1 MIICE
6 NLVKIYTQTGVDVVA
21 LQGLDLRVADGEI
34 IGIVGESGSGKSTL
48 LNVLG
53 GIDRPS
59 AGRIEINGQDL
70 LKMTEKE
77 LDHYRCTQVGFIWQ
91 QTSRN
96 LIPYLTTLENI
107 ELPMRLSTL
116 SPEQRRARAAELLDT
131 VGLGERAN
139 HLPDQLSGGEQQR
152 AAIAVALANQPA
164 ILLADEPTGE
174 LDTATATTI
183 YQVLQK
189 INQLFGT
196 TILIVSHDTGISH
209 QVGRVILIRDG
220 RTSTET
226 VRVKETHETKAQE
239 YRLQTFEELLML
251 DNAGRVQIP
260 RNVLES
266 LGIGGRVR
274 LEVKEGDILLHPVD
288 GHRKQIEPSNNL
300 AEDDEIL
307 IEDEPITEGK
317 AGPFIQRILA
327 ILKRRIS

>member
-21 LQGLDLRVADGEI
+21 LQGLDLSVADGEI

-53 GIDRPS
+53 GLDHPS
-59 AGRIEINGQDL
+59 AGSVVINGQDL

-116 SPEQRRARAAELLDT
+116 SPEQRRARAEELLDT
-131 VGLGERAN
+131 VGLGERGR

-152 AAIAVALANQPA
+152 SAIAVALANQPA

-174 LDTATATTI
+174 LDTATAITI

-189 INQLFGT
+189 VNHLYGT
-196 TILIVSHDTGISH
+196 TILIVSHDAGISH

-226 VRVKETHETKAQE
+226 VRVKETDEVKTQQN
-239 YRLQTFEELLML
+239 RLQKFEELLML
-251 DNAGRVQIP
+251 DNVGRVQIP
-260 RNVLES
+260 RSVLES

-288 GHRKQIEPSNNL
+288 GHRLKAGTPEEL
-300 AEDDEIL
+300 DESGDIL
-307 IEDEPITEGK
+307 FEDEPIAEDK
-317 AGPFIQRILA
+317 AGSFIQRILA
-327 ILKRRIS
+327 TLKRRVL

>member
-1 MIICE
+1 MITCE

-21 LQGLDLRVADGEI
+21 LQGLDLSVADGEI

-53 GIDRPS
+53 GLDRPS
-59 AGRIEINGQDL
+59 AGRIEVNGQDL

-77 LDHYRCTQVGFIWQ
+77 LDHYRCTQVGFVWQ

-116 SPEQRRARAAELLDT
+116 SAELRRARAEELLDT
-131 VGLGERAN
+131 VGLGERGN

-226 VRVKETHETKAQE
+226 VRVKETIEVKTQQNP
-239 YRLQTFEELLML
+239 LQTFEELLML

-260 RNVLES
+260 RNVLEA
-266 LGIGGRVR
+266 LGIGGRVK

-288 GHRKQIEPSNNL
+288 GHRRQIETSEKWDADGDVLFEEEPM
-300 AEDDEIL
+300 AEEKPGFL
-307 IEDEPITEGK
+307 R
-317 AGPFIQRILA
+317 QRIRT
-327 ILKRRIS
+327 ILKRRVL

>member
-1 MIICE
+1 MITCE

-21 LQGLDLRVADGEI
+21 LQGLDLSVADGEI

-53 GIDRPS
+53 GLDRPS
-59 AGRIEINGQDL
+59 AGGIVINGQDL

-77 LDHYRCTQVGFIWQ
+77 LDHYRCTQVGFVWQ

-116 SPEQRRARAAELLDT
+116 TPEQRRARAEELLDT
-131 VGLGERAN
+131 VGMGERGN

-174 LDTATATTI
+174 LDTATANSI

-189 INQLFGT
+189 INHLFGT
-196 TILIVSHDTGISH
+196 TILIVSHDPGISH

-226 VRVKETHETKAQE
+226 VRVQETTEVDTQQN
-239 YRLQTFEELLML
+239 RPQTFEELLML

-260 RNVLES
+260 GKVLEA

-274 LEVKEGDILLHPVD
+274 LEIKDGDILLHPVD
-288 GHRKQIEPSNNL
+288 GHRRQLEPSGEL
-300 AEDDEIL
+300 DESEGIL
-307 IEDEPITEGK
+307 LEDEPLLEDK
-317 AGPFIQRILA
+317 AVSFIQRVRD
-327 ILKRRIS
+327 ILKSRIS